1 VHAPAYHANVASD
14 DPFDEDN
21 PFGGL
26 PFLGDLGKLFNVQ
39 GPIAWDVARQFAY
52 QIATEG
58 KSEPNVDPLQ
68 RVKLAELVRVA
79 ELHVANITS
88 LETGSPD
95 QPVSLEAATRSEW
108 AAATLEAYRPL
119 LDRLAERLTQ
129 GTLPSEVDGA
139 DAQILDGLLRALNP
153 MMMAMSAGSIAG
165 HLATKAFGNYV
176 LPIPRPDNQILIL
189 INNVEVFAKEWSLP
203 SEDVQLWVCVSEIAT
218 HSVLSVSHVRASFE
232 KLLQRYVDGFQTD
245 PRGFEDRFMDLDIGD
260 GDPAE
265 LQQQLQRALSDPE
278 NLLGAL
284 RSDAQ
289 SAVIPDLEA
298 LLAVVV
304 GYVDYVVEKVTQGLL
319 SSYDSLSEVVRR
331 RRFTTSAG
339 DQFVEKL
346 FGVEITS
353 ELVDRGS
360 TFVSGVLDRADEA
373 TLARLWSDPTALP
386 TPNEVDAP
394 GLWLARIDLPELDQD

>member
-1 VHAPAYHANVASD
+1 MASD
-14 DPFDEDN
+14 DSFDEDN

-26 PFLGDLGKLFNVQ
+26 PFLGDLGKLFNAQ

-58 KSEPNVDPLQ
+58 KPEANVDPLQ
-68 RVKLAELVRVA
+68 RTKLAELVRVA

-88 LETGSPD
+88 LETGSSG
-95 QPVSLEAATRSEW
+95 QRVSLEAATRSEW
-108 AAATLEAYRPL
+108 ASATLEAYRPL

-129 GTLPSEVDGA
+129 GTLPSEVSDA

-176 LPIPRPDNQILIL
+176 LPIPRPDDRILIL
-189 INNVEVFAKEWSLP
+189 IDNIEAFAEEWSLP
-203 SEDVQLWVCVSEIAT
+203 SEDVQLWVCVSEVAT
-218 HSVLSVSHVRASFE
+218 HSVLSVNHVKTAFE
-232 KLLQRYVDGFQTD
+232 QLLQRYVDGFQTD
-245 PRGFEDRFMDLDIGD
+245 PRGFEDRFMDLDIGS
-260 GDPAE
+260 GDPAD
-265 LQQQLQRALSDPE
+265 LQQQLQSALSDPE

-304 GYVDYVVEKVTQGLL
+304 GYVDYVVEKVARGLL
-319 SSYDSLSEVVRR
+319 GSYDSLSEVVRR

-346 FGVEITS
+346 FGVEITAD
-353 ELVDRGS
+353 LVDRGS
-360 TFVSGVLDRADEA
+360 TFISGVLDRADEV
-373 TLARLWSDPTALP
+373 TLARLWNDPKALP

-394 GLWLARIDLPELDQD
+394 GLWLARIDLPALDQG

>member
-1 VHAPAYHANVASD
+1 MTSD
-14 DPFDEDN
+14 DSFDEDN

-26 PFLGDLGKLFNVQ
+26 PFLGDLGKLFNAQ

-88 LETGSPD
+88 LEAGTSG
-95 QPVSLEAATRSEW
+95 QPVSLEAATRVEW
-108 AAATLEAYRPL
+108 TSATLEAYRPL

-129 GTLPSEVDGA
+129 GTLPPDVDGA

-176 LPIPRPDNQILIL
+176 LPIPRPDDRILIL
-189 INNVEVFAKEWSLP
+189 IDNIKVFAEEWSLP
-203 SEDVQLWVCVSEIAT
+203 AEDVQLWVCVNEITT
-218 HSVLSVSHVRASFE
+218 HSVLSVGHVKASFE
-232 KLLQRYVDGFQTD
+232 QLLQRYIDGFQTD
-245 PRGFEDRFMDLDIGD
+245 PRGFEDRFMDLDLGS

-265 LQQQLQRALSDPE
+265 LQLQLQGALSDPE

-289 SAVIPDLEA
+289 SAVVPDLEA

-304 GYVDYVVEKVTQGLL
+304 GYVDYVVEKVGRGLL
-319 SSYDSLSEVVRR
+319 TSYDSLSEVVRR

-339 DQFVEKL
+339 DKFVEKL

-353 ELVDRGS
+353 ELVDRGT
-360 TFVSGVLDRADEA
+360 TFVSGVVERAGEPA
-373 TLARLWSDPTALP
+373 LSRLWSDPKALP

-394 GLWLARIDLPELDQD
+394 GLWLARIDLPDLDQG

>member
-1 VHAPAYHANVASD
+1 
-14 DPFDEDN
+14 
-21 PFGGL
+21 
-26 PFLGDLGKLFNVQ
+26 
-39 GPIAWDVARQFAY
+39 
-52 QIATEG
+52 
-58 KSEPNVDPLQ
+58 
-68 RVKLAELVRVA
+68 
-79 ELHVANITS
+79 
-88 LETGSPD
+88 

>member
-1 VHAPAYHANVASD
+1 MASD

-26 PFLGDLGKLFNVQ
+26 PFLGDLGKIFNNQ
-39 GPIAWDVARQFAY
+39 GPIAWDMARQFAH

-58 KSEPNVDPLQ
+58 KSEPNVDPIQ
-68 RVKLAELVRVA
+68 RAELAELARVA

-88 LETGSPD
+88 LQVAASGRPL
-95 QPVSLEAATRSEW
+95 SLEAVTRAEW
-108 AAATLEAYRPL
+108 ASATLDAYRPL
-119 LDRLAERLTQ
+119 LDRLAERLSN
-129 GTLPSEVDGA
+129 GTLPSDVADA

-165 HLATKAFGNYV
+165 HLATKAFGSYV
-176 LPIPRPDNQILIL
+176 LPIPRPDDRILIL
-189 INNVEVFAKEWSLP
+189 VDNIDLFATEWSLP
-203 SEDVQLWVCVSEIAT
+203 SSDVQLWVCISEIAT
-218 HSVLSVSHVRASFE
+218 HSVLSVNHIKAAFE
-232 KLLQRYVDGFQTD
+232 QLLQRYVDGFQTD
-245 PRGFEDRFMDLDIGD
+245 PRGFEDRFMNLDIGS

-265 LQQQLQRALSDPE
+265 LQKQLQSALGDPE

-304 GYVDYVVEKVTQGLL
+304 GYVDYVVEKVAQDLL
-319 SSYDSLSEVVRR
+319 SSYESLSEVVRR

-353 ELVDRGS
+353 ELVERGS
-360 TFVSGVLDRADEA
+360 TFISGVLDRADEA
-373 TLARLWSDPTALP
+373 TLARLWNDSEALP

>member
-1 VHAPAYHANVASD
+1 MASD

-26 PFLGDLGKLFNVQ
+26 PFFGDFGKIFNSQ
-39 GPIAWDVARQFAY
+39 GPIAWDMARQFAH

-58 KSEPNVDPLQ
+58 KSEPNVDPIQ
-68 RVKLAELVRVA
+68 RAELAELARVA
-79 ELHVANITS
+79 ELHVTNITS
-88 LETGSPD
+88 LQVGALGRPLSI
-95 QPVSLEAATRSEW
+95 EAATRAEW
-108 AAATLEAYRPL
+108 AYATLDAYQPL
-119 LDRLAERLTQ
+119 LNRLAERLTK
-129 GTLPSEVDGA
+129 GTLPSDVPDAE
-139 DAQILDGLLRALNP
+139 AQILDGLLKALNP

-165 HLATKAFGNYV
+165 HLATTAFGSYA
-176 LPIPRPDNQILIL
+176 LPIPRPEDRILIL
-189 INNVEVFAKEWSLP
+189 VDNIKLFAEEWSLP
-203 SEDVQLWVCVSEIAT
+203 SNYVQLWVCISEMAT
-218 HSVLSVSHVRASFE
+218 HSVLSIPHIKTAFE
-232 KLLQRYVDGFQTD
+232 QLLQRYVDGFQTD
-245 PRGFEDRFMDLDIGD
+245 PRGFEDRFMDLDIGS
-260 GDPAE
+260 GDPAD
-265 LQQQLQRALSDPE
+265 LQKQLQSALGDPE

-304 GYVDYVVEKVTQGLL
+304 GYVDYVVERVAQGLL

-339 DQFVEKL
+339 DKFVEKL

-360 TFVSGVLDRADEA
+360 AFISGVLDRADEA
-373 TLARLWSDPTALP
+373 TLARLWNDSEALP

>member
-1 VHAPAYHANVASD
+1 VASD

-26 PFLGDLGKLFNVQ
+26 PFLGDLGKLFNAQ
-39 GPIAWDVARQFAY
+39 GPIAWDIARQFAY

-58 KSEPNVDPLQ
+58 KSEANVDPLQ
-68 RVKLAELVRVA
+68 RTKLAELVRVA

-88 LETGSPD
+88 LETGSSGK
-95 QPVSLEAATRSEW
+95 PVSLEAATRSEW
-108 AAATLEAYRPL
+108 ASATLEAYRPL

-129 GTLPSEVDGA
+129 GTLPSEIDGA

-165 HLATKAFGNYV
+165 HLATKAFGNYA
-176 LPIPRPDNQILIL
+176 LPIPRPDHQILIL
-189 INNVEVFAKEWSLP
+189 INNIEAFAEEWSLP
-203 SEDVQLWVCVSEIAT
+203 SADVQLWVCVSEIAT
-218 HSVLSVSHVRASFE
+218 HSVLSVNHVKTAFE

-245 PRGFEDRFMDLDIGD
+245 PRGFEDRFMDLDIGS

-265 LQQQLQRALSDPE
+265 LQQQLQSALSDPE

-304 GYVDYVVEKVTQGLL
+304 GYVDYVVEKVAQGLL

-346 FGVEITS
+346 FGVEITAD
-353 ELVDRGS
+353 LVDRGS
-360 TFVSGVLDRADEA
+360 TFISGVLDRADEV
-373 TLARLWSDPTALP
+373 TLARLWNDPKALP

-394 GLWLARIDLPELDQD
+394 GLWLARIDLPELDQG

>member
-1 VHAPAYHANVASD
+1 MASD

-26 PFLGDLGKLFNVQ
+26 PFFGDLGKIFNSQ
-39 GPIAWDVARQFAY
+39 GPIAWDMARQFAH

-58 KSEPNVDPLQ
+58 KSEPNVDPIQ
-68 RVKLAELVRVA
+68 RAELAELARVA
-79 ELHVANITS
+79 ELHVTNITS
-88 LETGSPD
+88 LQVGALGRPLSI
-95 QPVSLEAATRSEW
+95 EAATRAEW
-108 AAATLEAYRPL
+108 AYATLDAYQPL
-119 LDRLAERLTQ
+119 LNRLAERLTK
-129 GTLPSEVDGA
+129 GTLPSDVPDAE
-139 DAQILDGLLRALNP
+139 AQILDGLLKALNP

-165 HLATKAFGNYV
+165 HLATTAFGSYA
-176 LPIPRPDNQILIL
+176 LPIPRPEDRILIL
-189 INNVEVFAKEWSLP
+189 VDNIKLFAEEWSLP
-203 SEDVQLWVCVSEIAT
+203 SNDVQLWVCISEMAT
-218 HSVLSVSHVRASFE
+218 HSVLSVPHIKTAFE
-232 KLLQRYVDGFQTD
+232 QLLQRYVDGFQTD
-245 PRGFEDRFMDLDIGD
+245 PRGFEDRFMDLDIGS
-260 GDPAE
+260 GDPAD
-265 LQQQLQRALSDPE
+265 LQKQLQSALGDPE

-304 GYVDYVVEKVTQGLL
+304 GYVDYVVERVAQGLL

-339 DQFVEKL
+339 DKFVEKL

-360 TFVSGVLDRADEA
+360 AFISGVLDRADEA
-373 TLARLWSDPTALP
+373 TLARLWNDSEALP
-386 TPNEVDAP
+386 TPNEVAAT
-394 GLWLARIDLPELDQD
+394 GLWLARIDLPKLDQD

>member
-1 VHAPAYHANVASD
+1 MASD

-26 PFLGDLGKLFNVQ
+26 PFFGDFGKIFNSQ
-39 GPIAWDVARQFAY
+39 GPIAWDMARQFAH

-58 KSEPNVDPLQ
+58 KSEPNVDPIQ
-68 RVKLAELVRVA
+68 RAELAELDRVA
-79 ELHVANITS
+79 ELHVTNITS
-88 LETGSPD
+88 LQVGALGRPLSI
-95 QPVSLEAATRSEW
+95 EAATRAEW
-108 AAATLEAYRPL
+108 AYATLDAYQPL
-119 LDRLAERLTQ
+119 LNRLAERLTK
-129 GTLPSEVDGA
+129 GTLPSDVPDAE
-139 DAQILDGLLRALNP
+139 AQILDGLLKALNP

-165 HLATKAFGNYV
+165 HLATTAFGSYA
-176 LPIPRPDNQILIL
+176 LPIPRPEDRILIL
-189 INNVEVFAKEWSLP
+189 VDNIKLFAEEWSLP
-203 SEDVQLWVCVSEIAT
+203 SNDVQLWVCISEMAT
-218 HSVLSVSHVRASFE
+218 HSVLSIPHIKTAFE
-232 KLLQRYVDGFQTD
+232 QLLQRYVDGFQTD
-245 PRGFEDRFMDLDIGD
+245 PRGFEDRFMDLDIGS
-260 GDPAE
+260 GDPAD
-265 LQQQLQRALSDPE
+265 LQKQLQSALGDPE

-304 GYVDYVVEKVTQGLL
+304 GYVDYVVERVAQGLL

-339 DQFVEKL
+339 DKFVEKL

-360 TFVSGVLDRADEA
+360 AFISGVLDRADEA
-373 TLARLWSDPTALP
+373 TLARLWNDSEALP